1 MRQHRHVLRKAF
13 HNTLRFF
20 SSGRIDPLPLRHS
33 FTGYTKDYL
42 RRDWRAAL
50 DVALVGLPQGMA
62 FAALAGL
69 PIIFGIMCAA
79 IGTLVAPFFS
89 KSQLTIAGPS
99 NATAFMLAS
108 FFLAHPAMTEM
119 QRMQLV
125 PVIVF
130 LVGIVCLIGSFV
142 KITDLMQYV
151 SRSVLVGYISGAAL
165 LIIVS
170 QLKYILGL
178 EAPLKVFFLTEGG
191 GRTFFSMM
199 TGIFSTLR
207 DIDWYSLST
216 GLVTLLLFFSLKKK
230 FRALPN
236 FAIVLVCMSGL
247 CYLLAQPWTGGL
259 LSNITMM
266 EGFNIHSMGFK
277 LPDLISPDIFNQLY
291 DIIAVVIGIAFL
303 CLLEQTLMTKNL
315 AARTREPIDLNQDT
329 YSVGMTNVALSF
341 CSSLPSS
348 ASLTR
353 SMLNYTSGAATR
365 FSSLFCGLI
374 CLGITLLLAKLPL
387 TSYIPTTVLAALV
400 IGNALSLFDKKAM
413 RICLRSTKADAA
425 VLWCTF
431 FAALL
436 VPLHTAIFIGVGIS
450 ITFFLRKASHPTLV
464 EYTMSDEG
472 QLKELKNINER
483 AIPSISIV
491 HVEGN
496 LFFGA
501 AELFRAQVQSMV
513 EDPNLK
519 VIILRLK
526 NAHNLDATSVWALNE
541 LIHFA
546 REHDRHLLISGASKE
561 VYRILRRSGVLEN
574 LHKNCTRP
582 DRNIFLYSPQNPNYS
597 TRLAL
602 IRAQKMLGTR
612 NADIRIFFNPAA
624 QKTPAS

>member
-1 MRQHRHVLRKAF
+1 
-13 HNTLRFF
+13 
-20 SSGRIDPLPLRHS
+20 
-33 FTGYTKDYL
+33 
-42 RRDWRAAL
+42 
-50 DVALVGLPQGMA
+50 MA

-108 FFLAHPAMTEM
+108 FFLAHPAMTEI

-130 LVGIVCLIGSFV
+130 LVGIVCLIGAFV
-142 KITDLMQYV
+142 KITDLMQFV

-191 GRTFFSMM
+191 GRSFFSMM
-199 TGIFSTLR
+199 EGIFATLR

-247 CYLLAQPWTGGL
+247 CYLLTQPWTGGM
-259 LSNITMM
+259 LSNIAMM

-315 AARTREPIDLNQDT
+315 ATRTREPIDLNQDT

-400 IGNALSLFDKKAM
+400 VGNALSLFDKKAM
-413 RICLRSTKADAA
+413 RICLSSTKADAA

-472 QLKELKNINER
+472 QLKELKNVNER

-546 REHDRHLLISGASKE
+546 REHNRHLLISGASKE

-574 LHKNCTRP
+574 LHKNCPRP
-582 DRNIFLYSPQNPNYS
+582 ERNIFLYSPQNPNYS

>member
-1 MRQHRHVLRKAF
+1 MKRRRNILRKSYK
-13 HNTLRFF
+13 HLVGYLT
-20 SSGRIDPLPLRHS
+20 GGKIDPLPLRKS
-33 FTGYTKDYL
+33 FASYNQDFF
-42 RRDWRAAL
+42 RRDLKAAT

-69 PIIFGIMCAA
+69 PIIYGIMCAT
-79 IGTLVAPFFS
+79 IGTLVSPLFS
-89 KSQLTIAGPS
+89 RSQLTVAGPS
-99 NATAFMLAS
+99 NATSFMLAS
-108 FFLAHPAMTEM
+108 FFLAHPLMTAAE
-119 QRMQLV
+119 RMQIV

-130 LVGIVCLIGSFV
+130 FVGIACLIGAFV
-142 KITDLMQYV
+142 KITELMQYV

-170 QLKYILGL
+170 QMKYLLGL
-178 EAPLKVFFLTEGG
+178 EEPLKAFFQQEGG
-191 GRTFFSMM
+191 GRSFFSMM
-199 TGIFSTLR
+199 EGICLTFTQM
-207 DIDWYSLST
+207 DWRPLSIGAT
-216 GLVTLLLFFSLKKK
+216 TLLMFFLLKRK
-230 FRALPN
+230 FRAFPN
-236 FAIVLVCMSGL
+236 FAITLVSMSAF
-247 CYLLAQPWTGGL
+247 CYLLTFPWTGAPLNGI
-259 LSNITMM
+259 SMM
-266 EGFNIHSMGFK
+266 EGFDLQSLALH
-277 LPDLISPDIFNQLY
+277 LPELISPGIFNQLY
-291 DIIAVVIGIAFL
+291 DIVAVVFGIAFL
-303 CLLEQTLMTKNL
+303 CMLEQTLMTKNL
-315 AARTREPIDLNQDT
+315 ATRTGESVDLNQDT
-329 YSVGMTNVALSF
+329 YAVGMTNTALSF

-365 FSSLFCGLI
+365 FSSIYCGLI
-374 CLGITLLLAKLPL
+374 CLLITVILAKLPL
-387 TSYIPTTVLAALV
+387 TSYIPTSVLAALV

-413 RICLRSTKADAA
+413 RICVRSTKADAA

-450 ITFFLRKASHPTLV
+450 ITFFLRKASHPALI

-472 QLKELKNINER
+472 QLKELRNVSER

-501 AELFRAQVQSMV
+501 SELFRAQVQRMV

-526 NAHNLDATSVWALNE
+526 NAHNLDATSVWALDE
-541 LIHFA
+541 LIRFT
-546 REHDRHLLISGASKE
+546 REHHRYLLISGASKE
-561 VYRILRRSGVLEN
+561 VYRILRNSGVLQN
-574 LHKNCTRP
+574 LQEGCTPP

-602 IRAQKMLGTR
+602 IRAQKILGTQK
-612 NADIRIFFNPAA
+612 ADIRIFFNPAA
-624 QKTPAS
+624 HPKS